1 MVRLLAYFFVYVR
14 LFSWYPF
21 TQELSLSETGV
32 IGSAAIPVLG
42 TWWSGVQ
49 GQPQLHRKLM
59 STNPPKW
66 TNPLWW
72 LVFCHLATCQGH
84 LGRGNFNWEKCPIS
98 LACGQACEMFSWL
111 MIAVR
116 GASLLWSVPTLE
128 MWSWVAEESKVNKP
142 QRTSKQTVLFRGL
155 CFDSCLLSC
164 LGFPRWHT
172 ETSESNQPLLLWAA
186 FGHVFITTI
195 ESKVGHKEPYPL
207 T

>member
-49 GQPQLHRKLM
+49 GQPQLHSKLM

-142 QRTSKQTVLFRGL
+142 QRTSKQCSSVVPASIPA
-155 CFDSCLLSC
+155 SCLALASPDDT
-164 LGFPRWHT
+164 LKPV
-172 ETSESNQPLLLWAA
+172 NQINPSFSGLLLAM
-186 FGHVFITTI
+186 F
-195 ESKVGHKEPYPL
+195 L
-207 T
+207 LQQ